1 MSVVAWTR
9 LAVIAGA
16 VGLVELLCRTGVI
29 KPFTMIAPSAM
40 AAALVRLLQK
50 PDVLA
55 DLAFTSTN
63 ILIAMVLS
71 IGLGFVA
78 GILLHRFTRVRRVT
92 APILAA
98 SYAVP
103 TFVFYPLMIG
113 LFGLG
118 RWSLIAIGLLL
129 GIVGML
135 VNTLDGFDRIPR
147 VYTKTAAMLR
157 MSPPA
162 TTMLVNL
169 PAAAPHLV
177 TGVKLA
183 ITFSITG
190 VIAGEFDHRRRR
202 HRPSHR
208 DRLQQPRQ
216 PDDVRLAAA
225 AVAGHDDRQRL
236 DPRVGAAHPPHLGP
250 RVTAARRFVPW
261 IDGAAFAALV
271 LITWQLLFLRV
282 GDSGFA
288 SPLETLARLVQ
299 MFGTPVFWS
308 NVAATGIA
316 YLWACLFAIGGGLA
330 IGLAL
335 GLWRFAGD
343 VFGPIV
349 NALATLP
356 KITLYPV
363 ILLFFGLGLWAKVA
377 FGTIHGIF
385 PIIILTVNG
394 VRTIKPVVRKTARVM
409 RLGRSKRCA
418 RYCCRRRCPK
428 SSRACASAWR

>member
-190 VIAGEFDHRRRR
+190 VIAGEFII
-202 HRPSHR
+202 
-208 DRLQQPRQ
+208 
-216 PDDVRLAAA
+216 
-225 AVAGHDDRQRL
+225 AVAGIGRHI
-236 DPRVGAAHPPHLGP
+236 A
-250 RVTAARRFVPW
+250 
-261 IDGAAFAALV
+261 
-271 LITWQLLFLRV
+271 
-282 GDSGFA
+282 
-288 SPLETLARLVQ
+288 
-299 MFGTPVFWS
+299 
-308 NVAATGIA
+308 IA
-316 YLWACLFAIGGGLA
+316 YNNLDNPTMYGL
-330 IGLAL
+330 LL
-335 GLWRFAGD
+335 LLLL
-343 VFGPIV
+343 VTTIV
-349 NALATLP
+349 N
-356 KITLYPV
+356 V
-363 ILLFFGLGLWAKVA
+363 S
-377 FGTIHGIF
+377 IHAWEQRIHR
-385 PIIILTVNG
+385 IW
-394 VRTIKPVVRKTARVM
+394 
-409 RLGRSKRCA
+409 GRA
-418 RYCCRRRCPK
+418 
-428 SSRACASAWR
+428 